1 MADRMRLTA
10 HNGRS
15 GKHGVYSPKHN
26 DRNFSSAADH
36 IDEGRSRNNWYWHC
50 YQSKHP
56 DMTFEDAEA
65 LYYEQHFRE
74 ALDARNERNIKA
86 RHTERV
92 RTMDE
97 YRSSQRTCPEEQIMQ
112 IGRDGQ
118 TVDPATLQKIAIEQ
132 INWEQKRFPGFRLL
146 DVALHVDEEGA
157 PHIHKRG
164 VWVAHDDAGREVVGQ
179 AKALDEMG
187 INAPDPSK
195 KYGKYNNAKMSYTK
209 ECREHLFEVA
219 REHGLDLERKPKER
233 SKSGLSLEEYQA
245 RQEEERARQAQ
256 KALDEAR
263 AALDEAKA
271 ALTDIGEK
279 QQELATI
286 EAQVA
291 EASVQLE
298 KLLNMKARA
307 SIIKKPSPFSKDRM
321 VTYHEKSLESVESL
335 GREAREYME
344 RAGHRLQEVAQR
356 EIDIERKKQEVEPLY
371 EKARRY
377 AEAQEA
383 HIHAEAQRKFDNF
396 LEQEFGPTG
405 PKTGRTARLENFC
418 DTIRLSD
425 GTTVLDAFKQQEQH
439 RKARLTRA
447 WKEKDFLN

>member
-1 MADRMRLTA
+1 MQVRATL
-10 HNGRS
+10 HNGRK
-15 GKHGVYSPKHN
+15 GTNGVYSPRHN
-26 DRNFSSAADH
+26 DRNFDTKEADH
-36 IDEGRSRNNWYWHC
+36 IDEERMSGNRYWYRG
-50 YQSKHP
+50 QKNTP
-56 DMTFEDAEA
+56 GMTFEEAEQKFYDCHFAEA
-65 LYYEQHFRE
+65 LE
-74 ALDARNERNIKA
+74 AKNESCINQ
-86 RHTERV
+86 RHRERV
-92 RTMDE
+92 RTME
-97 YRSSQRTCPEEQIMQ
+97 QYRKSAKSCPEETIVQL
-112 IGRDGQ
+112 GKKND
-118 TVDPATLQKIAIEQ
+118 TVSPETLWQVAVELM
-132 INWEQKRFPGFRLL
+132 NWEQTRFRNIKIL

-157 PHIHKRG
+157 PHVHVRR
-164 VWVAHDDAGREVVGQ
+164 VWIAHDEAGREVVGQ
-179 AKALDEMG
+179 SRALEEMG
-187 INAPDPSK
+187 IERPMPSK
-195 KYGKYNNAKMSYTK
+195 PKGRHNNAKQTYTRLM
-209 ECREHLFEVA
+209 REKYIELAKAYGLSIEEV
-219 REHGLDLERKPKER
+219 PQER
-233 SKSGLSLEEYQA
+233 SKSGLALEEYKA

-307 SIIKKPSPFSKDRM
+307 SIIKKPSPFSKGRM

-396 LEQEFGPTG
+396 LEQEFGPTE